1 MGPLRRAFFIASV
14 PWLAAWTGPRV
25 PLLPC
30 PRCGARLLTK
40 TEERPPRLVCVD
52 CRQVL
57 PQSVQVP
64 IITLVV
70 RHFLGVM
77 LLLGLVVVP
86 LLVMSL
92 SPWIDRV
99 PLAPRTNLSA
109 TR

>member
-1 MGPLRRAFFIASV
+1 MARLGGPFL
-14 PWLAAWTGPRV
+14 WLQGLGWQHGLAQGLPF
-25 PLLPC
+25 LPC

-57 PQSVQVP
+57 PQNAQVP

-99 PLAPRTNLSA
+99 PRAPRTNLSA